1 MLEQILA
8 QTDSNNPPTLFLHA
22 CCAPCSSYVLAYL
35 SHYFRITL
43 FFYNPN
49 IAPEAE
55 YLHRLA
61 ELQRLITQL
70 PLEHPVSIVNGE
82 YVPQRFFE
90 LAKGLEQEP
99 ERGLRCQKCIA
110 HRLEATIQQAKLQQ
124 ADYVTT
130 TLSISPHKDALFI
143 NTTGAEL
150 AEAYGV
156 SWLYA
161 DFKKKGG
168 YLQSIALSKEYQLY
182 RQDFCGCVYSRMQRE
197 AEKQNTTG
205 TASKET

>member
-1 MLEQILA
+1 MAAASTQPKPNYQRMLEQILA

-99 ERGLRCQKCIA
+99 ERGLRCQNALPTDWKQPFGRQSYSKQIMSPRHFPSVHIKM
-110 HRLEATIQQAKLQQ
+110 HRLSIQPVL
-124 ADYVTT
+124 
-130 TLSISPHKDALFI
+130 
-143 NTTGAEL
+143 N
-150 AEAYGV
+150 
-156 SWLYA
+156 
-161 DFKKKGG
+161 
-168 YLQSIALSKEYQLY
+168 
-182 RQDFCGCVYSRMQRE
+182 
-197 AEKQNTTG
+197 
-205 TASKET
+205 